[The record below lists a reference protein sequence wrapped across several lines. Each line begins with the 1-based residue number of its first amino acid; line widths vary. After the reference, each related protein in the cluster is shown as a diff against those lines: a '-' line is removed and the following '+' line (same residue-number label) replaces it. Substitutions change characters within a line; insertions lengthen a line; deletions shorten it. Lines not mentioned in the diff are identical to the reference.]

1 MPETGVPITGTVLGF
16 DPGERRIGVAL
27 GNTVTLQA
35 SPLAVIDA
43 QPRTAR
49 ELALDGLVAD
59 WQPVALVVG
68 WPTHA
73 DGASHERQSAA
84 MRFANR
90 LHARYRRP
98 VWLMDEHGSSREA
111 DRMRLGRS
119 ARDYR
124 DDAAA
129 AIILQRWFDAPGQ
142 ARPAS
147 AMQGGVT
154 RSVSKE

>member
-1 MPETGVPITGTVLGF
+1 
-16 DPGERRIGVAL
+16 VAI

-35 SPLAVIDA
+35 RPLAVIDA
-43 QPRTAR
+43 QPRAAR
-49 ELALDGLVAD
+49 ELALDELVAD

-73 DGASHERQSAA
+73 DGSSHQRQSAA

-111 DRMRLGRS
+111 DRLRLGRL
-119 ARDYR
+119 ARDHR

-129 AIILQRWFDAPGQ
+129 AIILQRWFEAPGQ
-142 ARPAS
+142 ALPAS

-154 RSVSKE
+154 RTASKE